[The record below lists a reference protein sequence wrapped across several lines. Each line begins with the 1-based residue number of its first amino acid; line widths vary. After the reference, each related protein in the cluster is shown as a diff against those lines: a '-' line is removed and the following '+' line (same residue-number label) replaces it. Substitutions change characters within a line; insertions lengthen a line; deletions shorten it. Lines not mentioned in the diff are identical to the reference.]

1 MRYGSI
7 NLNYNRYLKLKNK
20 FKIKTL
26 NFSFSKKLILNNFY
40 LYMYLPINWNFI
52 FIKNKINFKF
62 KNFII
67 YVYNDI
73 YFFNM
78 FVNQQF
84 NYLYYDRQ
92 LNILKFNFLYNNNF
106 YKTYWYWMKN
116 LFYSFNLFFFK
127 KIKFKGKGYYIFKNN
142 RNTLV
147 FQFGYSHKINIYFYY
162 LTIKFLT
169 KTSIMIFGLNKN
181 ELTNSSYQFLNI
193 KKINIF
199 TSKGIR
205 FAKQIVYKK
214 PGKIST
220 YR

>member
-1 MRYGSI
+1 
-7 NLNYNRYLKLKNK
+7 
-20 FKIKTL
+20 
-26 NFSFSKKLILNNFY
+26 
-40 LYMYLPINWNFI
+40 
-52 FIKNKINFKF
+52 
-62 KNFII
+62 
-67 YVYNDI
+67 
-73 YFFNM
+73 
-78 FVNQQF
+78 
-84 NYLYYDRQ
+84 
-92 LNILKFNFLYNNNF
+92 
-106 YKTYWYWMKN
+106 MKN